1 MIDLLAQSVVS
12 GLLLG
17 LILALSAAGLT
28 LIWGV
33 MDIVNFA
40 HGDFLMLGMYA
51 TFFAWSLAGIDPLV
65 ALPGVVAL
73 LALLG
78 VLAYVAV
85 IRPVLR
91 GDVLAQIFATFGL
104 GILLRGLAQ
113 FFFTPAFRQ
122 VGETVS
128 SGVVAVGPVSVGREQ
143 IVAAGG
149 ALLVSGLLFAVLE
162 RTTLGTALRAT
173 AEDRVAAELMGID
186 TARMFALSWALGA
199 GCVGAAAALLAVYF
213 PFFPD
218 VGAVYGLLAFVTV
231 ALGGFGSVTG
241 AVLAGILIGLVV
253 NVAGV
258 LVDPSYK
265 FAIAYALYFVVLF
278 VRPQGLLGRA

>member
-1 MIDLLAQSVVS
+1 MDVLAQSIAS

-33 MDIVNFA
+33 MDVVNFA

-51 TFFAWSLAGIDPLV
+51 TFFAWSFLGVDPLL
-65 ALPGVVAL
+65 ALPGVVVV
-73 LALLG
+73 LG
-78 VLAYVAV
+78 LVGAIVYLAV

-91 GDVLAQIFATFGL
+91 GSVLAQIFATFGL

-113 FFFTPAFRQ
+113 FFFTPQFRQ
-122 VGETVS
+122 VGETIS
-128 SGVVAVGPVSVGREQ
+128 SGGVVLGPVAVGRPQV
-143 IVAAGG
+143 VAAVG
-149 ALLVSGLLFAVLE
+149 ALIVTLLLFALLD
-162 RTTLGTALRAT
+162 RTTVGTALRAT

-186 TARMFALSWALGA
+186 TARMYALSWVIGA
-199 GCVGAAAALLAVYF
+199 GCVGAAGALLATYY
-213 PFFPD
+213 PIFPD
-218 VGAVYGLLAFVTV
+218 VGAVFGLLAFITV
-231 ALGGFGSVTG
+231 ALGGFGSVGG
-241 AVLAGILIGLVV
+241 ALLAGVLLGVV
-253 NVAGV
+253 TDVAGI

-265 FAIAYALYFVVLF
+265 FAIAYTLYLVVLF

>member
-1 MIDLLAQSVVS
+1 MDVLAQAAAS

-40 HGDFLMLGMYA
+40 HGDFLMLGMYG
-51 TFFAWSLAGIDPLV
+51 TFFAWALWGIDPLL
-65 ALPGVVAL
+65 ALPGVAIG
-73 LALLG
+73 LALFG
-78 VLAYVAV
+78 LAIYFLV

-91 GDVLAQIFATFGL
+91 ATVLAQIFATFGL

-113 FFFTPAFRQ
+113 FLFTASYRQ

-128 SGVVAVGPVSVGREQ
+128 SGNFVLGFLHLGLSQVVAAIGALFVSV
-143 IVAAGG
+143 
-149 ALLVSGLLFAVLE
+149 LLFALLD
-162 RTTLGTALRAT
+162 RTTIGMALRAT

-186 TARMFALSWALGA
+186 TRRMFAFAWALGI
-199 GCVGAAAALLAVYF
+199 GCVGAASALLAIYY
-213 PFFPD
+213 PIFPD
-218 VGAVYGLLAFVTV
+218 VGAAFGLLAFVTV
-231 ALGGFGSVTG
+231 AFGGFGSIPG
-241 AVLAGILIGLVV
+241 AML
-253 NVAGV
+253 AGV
-258 LVDPSYK
+258 LIGVVTSLGGLLFDPSYK
-265 FAIAYALYFVVLF
+265 FAIAYVLYLVVLV